1 MFNIQPLT
9 ASGSL
14 TERVAETLIAL
25 IRNEEY
31 PAKTR
36 LPTQSELA
44 SRFGVSVTVIREAI
58 ARLKSEGIVE
68 VRQGSGTFV
77 REPSLD
83 KPFRIDQSA
92 TDSLRSILQIV
103 ELRKCLE
110 SEISA
115 LAAEHATKIQ
125 IAHIRRTFKDMD
137 RQVRGGYDG
146 VEADLAFHRAIALAS
161 GNPHI
166 LALMEFIGQF
176 LRGAMRVTRTYEARN
191 TNLTTQVTQEHA
203 EILKAIE
210 RHDPEGARAS
220 ARRHMERVA
229 TRISSADS
237 DFWKNEG
244 GSMLTNAPSL
254 TDPLPEPARRRR
266 RRDKVKAER

>member
-1 MFNIQPLT
+1 MSTTASLFNIQPL
-9 ASGSL
+9 AVSGGL
-14 TERVAETLIAL
+14 TQRVAETLIEL
-25 IRNEEY
+25 IRKGEY

-36 LPTQSELA
+36 LPTQTELA

-58 ARLKSEGIVE
+58 ARLKSEGVVE

-77 REPSLD
+77 RVPNLD
-83 KPFRIDQSA
+83 KPFRIDQGV

-115 LAAEHATKIQ
+115 LAAENASKAQ
-125 IAHIRRTFKDMD
+125 IAQIKRALKDMD
-137 RQVRGGYDG
+137 RQVRAGHDG
-146 VEADLAFHRAIALAS
+146 VEADLAFHRAIALAT

-176 LRGAMRVTRTYEARN
+176 LRGAMRVTRTYEARHSK
-191 TNLTTQVTQEHA
+191 LTTQVTHEHA
-203 EILKAIE
+203 AILSAIE
-210 RHDPEGARAS
+210 RHDSEAARAS
-220 ARRHMERVA
+220 ARRHMDMVA
-229 TRISSADS
+229 TRISSADC

-254 TDPLPEPARRRR
+254 TDQLPKPSRKRRR
-266 RRDKVKAER
+266 